1 MVGEPIQPVKL
12 FKLRASQACVKFSLS
27 FNSWCLVDRGLV
39 KVRLRPNWALKTPT
53 ITYSALITLI
63 VIQLVELECAQLKLS
78 CAILDARACFM
89 KIGEFLCI
97 YQQDNTY
104 IELFYNYFLSF
115 KTLHLSTLNLLL
127 ANPIVH

>member
-1 MVGEPIQPVKL
+1 MGSIKLKMEAFWAYFFLTNQCCPKPIQLVGEPIQPVKL

-39 KVRLRPNWALKTPT
+39 KVWLRPNRASKTPT

-63 VIQLVELECAQLKLS
+63 VIQLVELECDQLKLF
-78 CAILDARACFM
+78 CAILDVRACFM

-97 YQQDNTY
+97 
-104 IELFYNYFLSF
+104 
-115 KTLHLSTLNLLL
+115 LSTR
-127 ANPIVH
+127 